1 MKISFLTYPCVPLC
15 GVINCLNHGTFYTW
29 SMLEK
34 DIFKL
39 DSLEILRP
47 MFLCTKH
54 KEWFEKLLEEVPTI
68 TRLWE
73 LIELEKKG
81 GNLNVTN
88 SK

>member
-1 MKISFLTYPCVPLC
+1 MNIVFPSYPCVPSC
-15 GVINCLNHGTFYTW
+15 SIINCQKNGDFYTW
-29 SMLEK
+29 QMLERT
-34 DIFKL
+34 IPKL
-39 DSLEILRP
+39 DGLEILRP